1 MSKHDTIT
9 LQEAAHFAGR
19 KPGTIRSWIRS
30 GKLRARRGARKGNAP
45 LLIDKGALLQ
55 TMRDMGIIEAGAGGV
70 DEGINRHVKQ
80 HVRSHVDDTS
90 TDDTLKALMAEKDAR
105 LAELQGD
112 KARLTARVDRLEDRL
127 AEIEKAYEGALQ
139 KNAELW
145 RENQALGG
153 AGRGIKGYLRDGAK
167 VLKGIVGLRD
177 QHGPHGA

>member
-1 MSKHDTIT
+1 MSKHDTMT

-19 KPGTIRSWIRS
+19 KPGTIRAWIRS
-30 GKLRARRGARKGNAP
+30 GKLRARRRAKKGNAP

-70 DEGINRHVKQ
+70 NEGINRGVGRHVKQ
-80 HVRSHVDDTS
+80 HVKSHVDGTS
-90 TDDTLKALMAEKDAR
+90 KDDTLTALLAEKDAR
-105 LAELQGD
+105 LAELQAD

-127 AEIEKAYEGALQ
+127 AELEKAYEGALE

-153 AGRGIKGYLRDGAK
+153 TGRGIKGYLRDGAK
-167 VLKGIVGLRD
+167 VLKGLVSR
-177 QHGPHGA
+177 